1 METRMPDQE
10 FHKSDDAFR
19 AGEAL
24 SQETA
29 MRAEVERLATQGP
42 VVVPTQ
48 MMQDAMK
55 THELFT
61 TYLAAG
67 FTRPEALYLTGVSLT
82 GGPAIVPPEAT

>member
-1 METRMPDQE
+1 MPDQE
-10 FHKSDDAFR
+10 FHESDDAFR

-24 SQETA
+24 SKETA
-29 MRAEVERLATQGP
+29 MRAEVDRLAGQGP
-42 VVVPTQ
+42 VIVPTE

-67 FTRPEALYLTGVSLT
+67 FTRPEALYLTGVSLI
-82 GGPAIVPPEAT
+82 GGTPVVPPEGD